1 MTKKEW
7 QRHMAYEA
15 LVILGM
21 LALLLFVC
29 RLWPILLLV
38 ILGIFAAALRLVFLS
53 SPKVQPIQPEQ
64 QTAASSA
71 PQRAVKSQRTAQ
83 NAEDVL
89 SFGDLQTQ
97 VTRWVRQEYPNAR
110 WVWKYPNAKAR
121 FQRGEDVAIL
131 LNRAGGYREAVIHLQ
146 GKRLFEIQYLCAPV
160 ENPRLE
166 QLEESAPPQEG
177 QPPMEEAASQPE
189 PSQPEDYSL
198 AAFEWVESHLEELN
212 TFCNE
217 CIAQKQDFLLLT
229 GGDLPEPAAWPALC
243 QELLRNGLSCHMEEE
258 GIRIQIARENRR
270 KE

>member
-7 QRHMAYEA
+7 QRRMAYEA

-64 QTAASSA
+64 PAS
-71 PQRAVKSQRTAQ
+71 TAQ
-83 NAEDVL
+83 QAVTNREAENAEDAQ
-89 SFGDLQTQ
+89 SFGELQTRI
-97 VTRWVRQEYPNAR
+97 TRWVRQEYPEAR
-110 WVWKYPNAKAR
+110 WVWKYPDAKAR
-121 FQRGEDVAIL
+121 FQRGEELAIL
-131 LNRAGGYREAVIHLQ
+131 LNRAGGYREAVIRLQ

-166 QLEESAPPQEG
+166 QPEESASPQEE
-177 QPPMEEAASQPE
+177 QPTAEEPKSQPE
-189 PSQPEDYSL
+189 ASQPEDYSL
-198 AAFEWVESHLEELN
+198 AAFEWVEAHLEELN
-212 TFCNE
+212 TLCNE

-243 QELLRNGLSCHMEEE
+243 QELMRNGLSCHMEEE
-258 GIRIQIARENRR
+258 GVRIQITRENRR

>member
-7 QRHMAYEA
+7 QRRMAYEA

-38 ILGIFAAALRLVFLS
+38 ILGIFAAAIRLLFLS
-53 SPKVQPIQPEQ
+53 SPKVQPIQPDQ
-64 QTAASSA
+64 QEVATHYEPQQAVTNQDSA
-71 PQRAVKSQRTAQ
+71 G
-83 NAEDVL
+83 AEDAQ

-97 VTRWVRQEYPNAR
+97 ITRWVRQEYPEAR
-110 WVWKYPNAKAR
+110 WVWKYPDSKAR
-121 FQRGEDVAIL
+121 FQRGEDMAIL

-146 GKRLFEIQYLCAPV
+146 GKRLFEIQYLCAPA
-160 ENPRLE
+160 EKP
-166 QLEESAPPQEG
+166 QLEEPASPQKE
-177 QPPMEEAASQPE
+177 QPTLEEAASQPE

-212 TFCNE
+212 TLCNE

-229 GGDLPEPAAWPALC
+229 GGDLLEPAAWPALC

-258 GIRIQIARENRR
+258 GVRIQIARENRR

>member
-64 QTAASSA
+64 PAS
-71 PQRAVKSQRTAQ
+71 TAQ
-83 NAEDVL
+83 QAVTNREAENAEDAQ
-89 SFGDLQTQ
+89 SFGDLQTRI
-97 VTRWVRQEYPNAR
+97 TRWVRQEYPEAR

-121 FQRGEDVAIL
+121 FQRGEDMAIL

-160 ENPRLE
+160 ENPRL
-166 QLEESAPPQEG
+166 QQPEEAASPQEE
-177 QPPMEEAASQPE
+177 QPSMKEAASQPE

-212 TFCNE
+212 TLCNE

-229 GGDLPEPAAWPALC
+229 GGDLPEQAAWPALC

-258 GIRIQIARENRR
+258 GVRIQIARENRR

>member
-53 SPKVQPIQPEQ
+53 SPKVQPIRLEQP
-64 QTAASSA
+64 TSVAPA
-71 PQRAVKSQRTAQ
+71 PQQAVTNREAENTEDAQ
-83 NAEDVL
+83 

-97 VTRWVRQEYPNAR
+97 VTRWVRQEYPEAR
-110 WVWKYPNAKAR
+110 WVWKYPDSKAR
-121 FQRGEDVAIL
+121 FQRGEELAIL
-131 LNRAGGYREAVIHLQ
+131 LNRAGGYREASILLRGQ
-146 GKRLFEIQYLCAPV
+146 RLFEIRYLCAPA
-160 ENPRLE
+160 EKLQP
-166 QLEESAPPQEG
+166 EESASPQEE
-177 QPPMEEAASQPE
+177 QPTLEEAASQPE

-212 TFCNE
+212 TLCNE

-258 GIRIQIARENRR
+258 GVRIQITREDRR

>member
-64 QTAASSA
+64 PTSVAPA
-71 PQRAVKSQRTAQ
+71 PQQAVTNREAENTEDAQ
-83 NAEDVL
+83 
-89 SFGDLQTQ
+89 SFGELQTRI
-97 VTRWVRQEYPNAR
+97 TRWVRQEYPDAR
-110 WVWKYPNAKAR
+110 WVWKYPDSKAR
-121 FQRGEDVAIL
+121 FQRGEDMAIL
-131 LNRAGGYREAVIHLQ
+131 LNRAGGYREAVIRLQ
-146 GKRLFEIQYLCAPV
+146 GKRLFEIQYLCAPA
-160 ENPRLE
+160 EKP
-166 QLEESAPPQEG
+166 QLEEPASPQEE
-177 QPPMEEAASQPE
+177 QPTMEEAASQPE

-212 TFCNE
+212 TLCNE

-229 GGDLPEPAAWPALC
+229 GGDLLEPAAWPALC

-258 GIRIQIARENRR
+258 GVRIQIARENRR

>member
-7 QRHMAYEA
+7 QRRMAYEA

-21 LALLLFVC
+21 LALLLYVC

-53 SPKVQPIQPEQ
+53 SPKVRPIRPEQ
-64 QTAASSA
+64 SASVSPE
-71 PQRAVKSQRTAQ
+71 PQQAVTNRETVDMEDAQ
-83 NAEDVL
+83 
-89 SFGDLQTQ
+89 SFGELQTQ
-97 VTRWVRQEYPNAR
+97 ITRWVRQEYPEAR
-110 WVWKYPNAKAR
+110 WVWKYPDAKAR
-121 FQRGEDVAIL
+121 FQRGEDMAIL

-146 GKRLFEIQYLCAPV
+146 GKRLFEIQYLCAPA
-160 ENPRLE
+160 EKP
-166 QLEESAPPQEG
+166 QLEEPASPQKE
-177 QPPMEEAASQPE
+177 QPTLEEAVSQPE
-189 PSQPEDYSL
+189 TSQPEDCSL
-198 AAFEWVESHLEELN
+198 TAFEWVESHLEELN
-212 TFCNE
+212 TLCNE

-258 GIRIQIARENRR
+258 GVRIQIARENRR

>member
-29 RLWPILLLV
+29 RMWPILLLV

-64 QTAASSA
+64 PISVAPA
-71 PQRAVKSQRTAQ
+71 PQQAVTNREAADEE
-83 NAEDVL
+83 NAL
-89 SFGDLQTQ
+89 SFGELQTQ
-97 VTRWVRQEYPNAR
+97 ITRWVRQEYPEAR
-110 WVWKYPNAKAR
+110 WVWKYLDAKAR
-121 FQRGEDVAIL
+121 FQQGEELAIL
-131 LNRAGGYREAVIHLQ
+131 LNRSGGYREAVIHLQ

-160 ENPRLE
+160 DNPRLE
-166 QLEESAPPQEG
+166 QLEEPAFPQEE
-177 QPPMEEAASQPE
+177 QPTLEEAASQPE

-212 TFCNE
+212 TLCNE

-258 GIRIQIARENRR
+258 GVRIQIARENRR

>member
-53 SPKVQPIQPEQ
+53 SPKVRPIHPEQ
-64 QTAASSA
+64 QTSVSSV
-71 PQRAVKSQRTAQ
+71 PQHAVKSQRTAQ
-83 NAEDVL
+83 NVEDTL

-97 VTRWVRQEYPNAR
+97 ITRWVRQEYPNAR
-110 WVWKYPNAKAR
+110 WVWKYPDAKAR
-121 FQRGEDVAIL
+121 FQQGEELAIL

-146 GKRLFEIQYLCAPV
+146 GKRLFEIQYLCAPA
-160 ENPRLE
+160 EKL
-166 QLEESAPPQEG
+166 QLEEPASPQEE
-177 QPPMEEAASQPE
+177 QPTLEEAASQPE

-212 TFCNE
+212 TLCNE

-243 QELLRNGLSCHMEEE
+243 QELLQNGLSCHMEEE

>member
-7 QRHMAYEA
+7 QRRMAYEA

-38 ILGIFAAALRLVFLS
+38 ILGIFAAAIRLLFLS
-53 SPKVQPIQPEQ
+53 SPKVQPIQPDQ
-64 QTAASSA
+64 QEVATHYEPQQAVTNQDSA
-71 PQRAVKSQRTAQ
+71 G
-83 NAEDVL
+83 AEDAQ

-97 VTRWVRQEYPNAR
+97 ITRWVRQEYPEAR
-110 WVWKYPNAKAR
+110 WVWKYPDSKAR
-121 FQRGEDVAIL
+121 FQRGEDMAIL

-146 GKRLFEIQYLCAPV
+146 GKRLFEIQYLCAPA
-160 ENPRLE
+160 EKP
-166 QLEESAPPQEG
+166 QLEEPASPQEE
-177 QPPMEEAASQPE
+177 QPTLEEAASQPE

-198 AAFEWVESHLEELN
+198 AAFEWVEAHLEELN
-212 TFCNE
+212 TLCNE

-229 GGDLPEPAAWPALC
+229 GGDLPEPAAWLALC
-243 QELLRNGLSCHMEEE
+243 HELLRNGLSCHMEEE
-258 GIRIQIARENRR
+258 GVRIQIARENRR

>member
-53 SPKVQPIQPEQ
+53 SPKVQPIQPDQ
-64 QTAASSA
+64 QEVATHYVPQQDVTNQDSA
-71 PQRAVKSQRTAQ
+71 G
-83 NAEDVL
+83 AEDAQ

-97 VTRWVRQEYPNAR
+97 ITRWVRQEYPNAR
-110 WVWKYPNAKAR
+110 WVWKYPDSKAR
-121 FQRGEDVAIL
+121 FQRGEELAIL
-131 LNRAGGYREAVIHLQ
+131 LNRAGGYREAVIRLQ

-166 QLEESAPPQEG
+166 QLEEP
-177 QPPMEEAASQPE
+177 ASGMLFPLIHNRWR
-189 PSQPEDYSL
+189 SIYS
-198 AAFEWVESHLEELN
+198 
-212 TFCNE
+212 
-217 CIAQKQDFLLLT
+217 
-229 GGDLPEPAAWPALC
+229 
-243 QELLRNGLSCHMEEE
+243 
-258 GIRIQIARENRR
+258 RIP
-270 KE
+270 

>member
-21 LALLLFVC
+21 LALLLFMC

-64 QTAASSA
+64 PAS
-71 PQRAVKSQRTAQ
+71 TAQ
-83 NAEDVL
+83 QAVTNREAENAEDAQ
-89 SFGDLQTQ
+89 SFGELQTRI
-97 VTRWVRQEYPNAR
+97 TRWVRQEYPNAR

-121 FQRGEDVAIL
+121 FQRGEDMAIL
-131 LNRAGGYREAVIHLQ
+131 LNRAGGYREAVIRLQ
-146 GKRLFEIQYLCAPV
+146 GKRLFEIQYLCAPA
-160 ENPRLE
+160 EKP
-166 QLEESAPPQEG
+166 QLEEPAPPQEG

-258 GIRIQIARENRR
+258 GIRIQITREDRR

>member
-64 QTAASSA
+64 PTSVAPA
-71 PQRAVKSQRTAQ
+71 PQQAVTNREAENT
-83 NAEDVL
+83 EDVL
-89 SFGDLQTQ
+89 SFGELQTQ
-97 VTRWVRQEYPNAR
+97 ITRWVRQEYPNAR
-110 WVWKYPNAKAR
+110 WVWKYPDAKAR
-121 FQRGEDVAIL
+121 FQRGEELSIL

-146 GKRLFEIQYLCAPV
+146 GKRLFEIQYLCAPA
-160 ENPRLE
+160 EKP
-166 QLEESAPPQEG
+166 QLEEPASPQEE
-177 QPPMEEAASQPE
+177 QPTLEESASQPE

-212 TFCNE
+212 TLCNE

-258 GIRIQIARENRR
+258 GIRIQITREDRR

>member
-7 QRHMAYEA
+7 QRRMAYEA

-38 ILGIFAAALRLVFLS
+38 ILGIFAAAIRLLFLS
-53 SPKVQPIQPEQ
+53 SPKVQPIQPDQ
-64 QTAASSA
+64 QEVATHYEPQQAVTNQDSA
-71 PQRAVKSQRTAQ
+71 G
-83 NAEDVL
+83 AEDAQ

-97 VTRWVRQEYPNAR
+97 ITRWVRQEYPEAR
-110 WVWKYPNAKAR
+110 WVWKYPDSKAR
-121 FQRGEDVAIL
+121 FQRGEDMAIL

-146 GKRLFEIQYLCAPV
+146 GKRLFEIQYLCAPA
-160 ENPRLE
+160 EKP
-166 QLEESAPPQEG
+166 QLEEPASPQKE
-177 QPPMEEAASQPE
+177 QPTLEEAASQPE

-198 AAFEWVESHLEELN
+198 TAFEWVESHLEELN
-212 TFCNE
+212 TLCNE

-229 GGDLPEPAAWPALC
+229 GGDLLEPAAWPALC

>member
-38 ILGIFAAALRLVFLS
+38 ILGIFAAVLRLVFLS

-64 QTAASSA
+64 PAS
-71 PQRAVKSQRTAQ
+71 TAQ
-83 NAEDVL
+83 QAVTNREAENAEDAQ
-89 SFGDLQTQ
+89 SFGELQTRI
-97 VTRWVRQEYPNAR
+97 TRWVRQEYPEAR
-110 WVWKYPNAKAR
+110 WVWKYPDSKAR
-121 FQRGEDVAIL
+121 FQRGEDMAIL
-131 LNRAGGYREAVIHLQ
+131 LNRAGGYREASILLRGQ
-146 GKRLFEIQYLCAPV
+146 RLFEIRYLCAPA
-160 ENPRLE
+160 EKL
-166 QLEESAPPQEG
+166 QLEEPASPQEE
-177 QPPMEEAASQPE
+177 QPTLEEVASQPE

-212 TFCNE
+212 TLCNE

-258 GIRIQIARENRR
+258 GVRIQIARENRR

>member
-38 ILGIFAAALRLVFLS
+38 ILGIFAAALRLVFFS
-53 SPKVQPIQPEQ
+53 SPKVQPIRPEQ

-71 PQRAVKSQRTAQ
+71 PQRAVESQPAAQ
-83 NAEDVL
+83 NAEDAQSLWGPANAGHSLGPAGISKRPVGVEV
-89 SFGDLQTQ
+89 SRLQSA
-97 VTRWVRQEYPNAR
+97 VPAR
-110 WVWKYPNAKAR
+110 
-121 FQRGEDVAIL
+121 RGRGHPAQP
-131 LNRAGGYREAVIHLQ
+131 GGGLPEAVIRLQ
-146 GKRLFEIQYLCAPV
+146 GKRLFEIQYLCAPA
-160 ENPRLE
+160 EKP
-166 QLEESAPPQEG
+166 QLEEPASPQEE
-177 QPPMEEAASQPE
+177 QPTMEEAASQPE

-212 TFCNE
+212 ILCNE

-258 GIRIQIARENRR
+258 GVRIQIARENRR
-270 KE
+270 KG

>member
-53 SPKVQPIQPEQ
+53 SPKVQPIRPEQ

-71 PQRAVKSQRTAQ
+71 PQRAVESQPAAQ

-121 FQRGEDVAIL
+121 FQRGEDMAIL
-131 LNRAGGYREAVIHLQ
+131 LNRAGGYREAAIRLQ
-146 GKRLFEIQYLCAPV
+146 GKRLFEIQYLCAPA

-166 QLEESAPPQEG
+166 QPEESAPPKRGSPQWKK
-177 QPPMEEAASQPE
+177 PRHSPSLPSRRITAS
-189 PSQPEDYSL
+189 
-198 AAFEWVESHLEELN
+198 
-212 TFCNE
+212 
-217 CIAQKQDFLLLT
+217 
-229 GGDLPEPAAWPALC
+229 LP
-243 QELLRNGLSCHMEEE
+243 LS
-258 GIRIQIARENRR
+258 GWNPTWRS
-270 KE
+270 

>member
-7 QRHMAYEA
+7 QRRMAYEA

-29 RLWPILLLV
+29 RMWPILLLV

-53 SPKVQPIQPEQ
+53 SPKVQPIRPEQ

-121 FQRGEDVAIL
+121 FQRGEDMAIL
-131 LNRAGGYREAVIHLQ
+131 LNRAGGYREAVIRLQ
-146 GKRLFEIQYLCAPV
+146 GKRLFEIQYLCAPA
-160 ENPRLE
+160 EKP
-166 QLEESAPPQEG
+166 QLEEPASPQEE
-177 QPPMEEAASQPE
+177 QPTLEEAASQPE

-243 QELLRNGLSCHMEEE
+243 QELARNGLSCRVQEE
-258 GIRIQIARENRR
+258 GVQIEITREDRR

>member
-7 QRHMAYEA
+7 QRRMAYEA

-29 RLWPILLLV
+29 RLWPILLLAM
-38 ILGIFAAALRLVFLS
+38 LGIITATLRLLFLS
-53 SPKVQPIQPEQ
+53 SPRVRPLDPMPPKAHRPTARTPEEAQASQAFGNLQVQITRQVREQ
-64 QTAASSA
+64 
-71 PQRAVKSQRTAQ
+71 
-83 NAEDVL
+83 
-89 SFGDLQTQ
+89 
-97 VTRWVRQEYPNAR
+97 YPNAR
-110 WVWKYPNAKAR
+110 WVWKTPQAR
-121 FQRGEDVAIL
+121 ERLRCGEEAAIL

-146 GKRLFEIQYLCAPV
+146 GKRLFEIQYLCAPA
-160 ENPRLE
+160 EKP
-166 QLEESAPPQEG
+166 QLEEPASPQKE
-177 QPPMEEAASQPE
+177 QPTLEEAASQPE

-212 TFCNE
+212 TLCNE

-258 GIRIQIARENRR
+258 GVRIQIARENRR

>member
-38 ILGIFAAALRLVFLS
+38 ILGMFAAALRLVFLS

-64 QTAASSA
+64 PAS
-71 PQRAVKSQRTAQ
+71 TAQ
-83 NAEDVL
+83 QAVTNREAENAEDAQ
-89 SFGDLQTQ
+89 SFGELQTRI
-97 VTRWVRQEYPNAR
+97 TRWVRQEYPNAR
-110 WVWKYPNAKAR
+110 WVWKYPDAKAR

-146 GKRLFEIQYLCAPV
+146 GKRLFEIQYLCAPA

-166 QLEESAPPQEG
+166 QPTAEE
-177 QPPMEEAASQPE
+177 PMSQPE
-189 PSQPEDYSL
+189 PPQPEDYSL

-212 TFCNE
+212 TLCNE

-258 GIRIQIARENRR
+258 GVRIQITRENRR

>member
-64 QTAASSA
+64 PAS
-71 PQRAVKSQRTAQ
+71 TAQ
-83 NAEDVL
+83 QAVTNREAENAEDAQ
-89 SFGDLQTQ
+89 SFGELQTRI
-97 VTRWVRQEYPNAR
+97 TRWVRQEYPEAR
-110 WVWKYPNAKAR
+110 WVWKYPDAKAR
-121 FQRGEDVAIL
+121 FQRGEELAIL
-131 LNRAGGYREAVIHLQ
+131 LNRAGGYREAVIRLQ

-166 QLEESAPPQEG
+166 QPEESASPQEE
-177 QPPMEEAASQPE
+177 QPTAEEPKSQPE
-189 PSQPEDYSL
+189 ASQPEDYSL
-198 AAFEWVESHLEELN
+198 AAFECLEELN
-212 TFCNE
+212 TLCNE

-243 QELLRNGLSCHMEEE
+243 QELMRNGLSCHMEEE
-258 GIRIQIARENRR
+258 GVRIQITRENRR

>member
-7 QRHMAYEA
+7 KRHMAYEA

-21 LALLLFVC
+21 LALLLYVC
-29 RLWPILLLV
+29 RLWPILLLA

-64 QTAASSA
+64 PVSVAQQAVTNQDSA
-71 PQRAVKSQRTAQ
+71 G
-83 NAEDVL
+83 AEDVL

-97 VTRWVRQEYPNAR
+97 VTRWVRQEYPDAR
-110 WVWKYPNAKAR
+110 WVWKYPDAKAR

-160 ENPRLE
+160 DNPRL
-166 QLEESAPPQEG
+166 QQPEEAAFPQEE
-177 QPPMEEAASQPE
+177 QPTLEEAASQPE

-212 TFCNE
+212 TLCNE

-258 GIRIQIARENRR
+258 GIRIQIAREDRR